1 MKRFIKAKFFLLLKE
16 STQVQTDIDIQVL
29 NNEYDKF
36 AMLLFMDTTLF
47 SDKEAYRNSL
57 VYTNAELVGLTEV
70 SGKKCENLSLQ
81 SH

>member
-1 MKRFIKAKFFLLLKE
+1 MKRFIKTKFFLLLKE
-16 STQVQTDIDIQVL
+16 SLQAQTGIDTQVL

-47 SDKEAYRNSL
+47 SDKVTYRNSL
-57 VYTNAELVGLTEV
+57 VYTNAELASLTEV
-70 SGKKCENLSLQ
+70 SEKKCGNFSLQ